1 MVAHD
6 NNLRRLTGKQ
16 SFITE
21 TDFNNLPQIQDK
33 VIYKRLL
40 KLFFFSNLKFN
51 YMIKNINFIISV

>member
-33 VIYKRLL
+33 VIFEIV
-40 KLFFFSNLKFN
+40 FFQ
-51 YMIKNINFIISV
+51 YEI

>member
-33 VIYKRLL
+33 VIFEIG
-40 KLFFFSNLKFN
+40 FFFNMKFN
-51 YMIKNINFIISV
+51 YVIKNINFIISV